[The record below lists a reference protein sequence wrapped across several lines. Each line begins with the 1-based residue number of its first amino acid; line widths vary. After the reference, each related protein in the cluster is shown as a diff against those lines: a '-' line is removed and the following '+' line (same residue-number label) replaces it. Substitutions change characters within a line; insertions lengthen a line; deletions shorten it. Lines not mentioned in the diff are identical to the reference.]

1 MILHYPGLENDV
13 KIATH
18 LDRLLVTHFT
28 CPDPLKP
35 WREGSTFQFT
45 IILNYFSN
53 VFLLI
58 SLGLAKKSFNYLLLD
73 PRVTHNLPLNETQD
87 QQKLFKRFVS
97 SIFYIGKG
105 KQTRPHEHLYEAI
118 KLRSRPQSLLKVKA

>member
-1 MILHYPGLENDV
+1 MERRY
-13 KIATH
+13 
-18 LDRLLVTHFT
+18 
-28 CPDPLKP
+28 
-35 WREGSTFQFT
+35 TFQLT
-45 IILNYFSN
+45 IIPNFFSN

-58 SLGLAKKSFNYLLLD
+58 SLGLAQKSFNYLLLD